1 MELNPTLQRIADTH
15 IRGTDANFL
24 EGLTEAAEMFGLIG
38 SEAKLVSFAEQWQG
52 KKETKPAPTQQ
63 PVPQASLDE
72 AREDGRRAGAAF
84 ERQRLRAI
92 LTDPLAVDRMDAAK
106 HLAFGTSMT
115 DKEAI
120 AFMQTVAPA
129 TLAQALQSLPATV
142 ARACN
147 TSTGLVAFD
156 AAAGAIASVD
166 VGADG
171 GSNITPSVS
180 LSSFERTPDPHAA
193 IRETPEQKTK
203 SLWKKITG
211 NLNADSHAIQG

>member
-1 MELNPTLQRIADTH
+1 MEGKPTVE
-15 IRGTDANFL
+15 GT
-24 EGLTEAAEMFGLIG
+24 
-38 SEAKLVSFAEQWQG
+38 SS
-52 KKETKPAPTQQ
+52 APVLPQQ

-92 LTDPLAVDRMDAAK
+92 LTDPLAADRMDAAK

-166 VGADG
+166 VGSDG
-171 GSNITPSVS
+171 GSNVTPSVS

-193 IRETPEQKTK
+193 IRKSPEQKTK

-211 NLNADSHAIQG
+211 DLNADGHAIQG